1 MAAMRSMTASVSSH
15 CTRLIMVASLR
26 ASMNS
31 TSPDRERLPSLPFA
45 RNHRHAGIWVL
56 KNNWPG
62 SAIMT
67 STTSASTM
75 AARIWPSLFWL
86 ELIEPLASTMPARP
100 CGARWCSMCCS
111 HA

>member
-1 MAAMRSMTASVSSH
+1 MGAGSPRQAATVAAMRSMTSSVSSP

-31 TSPDRERLPSLPFA
+31 TSPLRFLLLA
-45 RNHRHAGIWVL
+45 KNHRQAGICVL
-56 KNNWPG
+56 KNSWPG
-62 SAIMT
+62 RAIIT

-86 ELIEPLASTMPARP
+86 LLMLPFAKTIPARP
-100 CGARWCSMCCS
+100 VGLRW
-111 HA
+111 